1 MNHVFAYTPMAL
13 HFAEVQRPNF
23 TPGYLVSIVFQ
34 NIPVHTLGLEEF
46 ETPKCPTWQTVWGS
60 KLTR

>member
-23 TPGYLVSIVFQ
+23 TPGGLVSIVFQ
-34 NIPVHTLGLEEF
+34 NIPVIPWVWRSLKPLNALHS
-46 ETPKCPTWQTVWGS
+46 VWGS
-60 KLTR
+60 KPLLTR